1 MEDSEVKISRKQ
13 ARIFAYAIYRDV
25 AAYVA
30 SHQEEYQKFIKSE
43 DDSDGKNT
51 TAHRPKRGRR
61 EANGT

>member
-1 MEDSEVKISRKQ
+1 MDDSEVKISREQ

-25 AAYVA
+25 AAYTA
-30 SHQEEYQKFIKSE
+30 SHQEEHQQFIKSE

-61 EANGT
+61 KANGT

>member
-1 MEDSEVKISRKQ
+1 MADSEIKISREQ
-13 ARIFAYAIYRDV
+13 ARIFAYAIYRDI

-51 TAHRPKRGRR
+51 TAH
-61 EANGT
+61 

>member
-1 MEDSEVKISRKQ
+1 MADRVGKISREQ

-25 AAYVA
+25 AAYVT

-61 EANGT
+61 KANGT